1 MCSCGPNLNIV
12 ATLLLND
19 LLPLLLLVIDA
30 VGGLAAFFLALVLDA
45 IHLAAVEVARSRRL
59 LGGLGCRHGSTLVG
73 GLGLALLAVIDAI
86 AALVLVVAAAT
97 PASILTT
104 AGTLGGAA
112 GTGRVIRR
120 ITGSGGRGRRSRGG
134 AWRSAGSWGAKR
146 RASSRGG
153 ETSGRAWT
161 SGGRGEGATSL
172 GCNGRQGEDG
182 NKRDLHC
189 WCSWTIV
196 DGDDTDIFLFL

>member
-45 IHLAAVEVARSRRL
+45 IHLAAVEVARSGRL

-97 PASILTT
+97 PASVLTT
-104 AGTLGGAA
+104 AGTLGTAA

-120 ITGSGGRGRRSRGG
+120 ITGCCGRGRSRGG
-134 AWRSAGSWGAKR
+134 AGRSAGSWGARR
-146 RASSRGG
+146 RARSRGG
-153 ETSGRAWT
+153 AISGRSWIGVV
-161 SGGRGEGATSL
+161 SSL
-172 GCNGRQGEDG
+172 SCNGRQGKDG

-189 WCSWTIV
+189 
-196 DGDDTDIFLFL
+196 